1 MRFFCLFCFL
11 VTRAPSPGGWQAV
24 RPDWGFYRKAIFP
37 IERYNCK
44 LAATPPPRFARHL
57 PVEGGQEGISQC
69 FWSLRSI

>member
-44 LAATPPPRFARHL
+44 LAAPPRLALLGTPLWRGD
-57 PVEGGQEGISQC
+57 EGGISQC